1 MKKEFI
7 VDRSSSVTLNV
18 TAGRIDSYRKK
29 EETTATV
36 RVYRDGKIGVAG
48 MLGEPDETALTGKA
62 EAALALGIPYPAALD
77 GPAEMTLRNDA
88 PILSERELIP
98 TMQALLNRISE
109 ACPRFAVSNK
119 IMLTSDSRSYRN
131 SEGRMLEWSDRVLSV
146 GLLFQ
151 ERGAGNLMDGFFEYT
166 GRHFDP
172 DAMVEGCR
180 AFHEAYFTPAELPKN
195 EEIPV
200 VFAYYDLFGTF
211 LRNFGG
217 ELYAS
222 GASLVSGKL
231 GERCFSEK
239 LTLAVDRN
247 PETAFGC
254 CFFDAEGQVANDFRV
269 PLIENGVLR
278 NLITTKRT
286 AQMFGLPAAGTAG
299 ATYDGV
305 PGSAIPALSVR
316 PTARNLAELVPGQS
330 ILAVYA
336 SGGDTTPDGRFA
348 TPVQCAFLMEDGKP
362 VGRLPEI
369 TVSGNFF
376 DLLGKDWLGAAVGD
390 PAENSAYCAV
400 RMKAAAEARS

>member
-1 MKKEFI
+1 MNKEFI

-18 TAGRIDSYRKK
+18 TAGKIDSYRKK

-48 MLGEPDETALTGKA
+48 MLGEPDEAALTEKA
-62 EAALALGIPYPAALD
+62 EAALALGIPYPAALN

-98 TMQALLNRISE
+98 TMQAFLDRVSA

-131 SEGRMLEWSDRVLSV
+131 SEGRALEWSDRVLSV

-151 ERGAGNLMDGFFEYT
+151 DRGAGNLMDGFYEFT

-180 AFHEAYFTPAELPKN
+180 TFHEAFYTPATL
-195 EEIPV
+195 EEGEGIPV
-200 VFAYYDLFGTF
+200 VFSYYGLFETF

-231 GERCFSEK
+231 GERCFSEN

-247 PETAFGC
+247 PATAFDC
-254 CFFDAEGQVANDFRV
+254 CFFDAEGQVAKDYRV
-269 PLIENGVLR
+269 PLIEDGVLR
-278 NLITTKRT
+278 NLLVTKRT
-286 AQMFGLPAAGTAG
+286 AELFGLPSAGTAG
-299 ATYDGV
+299 AAYDGV
-305 PGSAIPALSVR
+305 PSSAIPSLYIR
-316 PTARNLAELVPGQS
+316 PTARNLAELVPGKS
-330 ILAVYA
+330 IQIIFS

-362 VGRLPEI
+362 VGRLPELV
-369 TVSGNFF
+369 VSGSFF
-376 DLLGKDWLGAAVGD
+376 DLLGKDWLGASPAD
-390 PAENSAYCAV
+390 PAEGFGYCAV
-400 RMKAAAEARS
+400 RMKVARG

>member
-1 MKKEFI
+1 MDKEYI
-7 VDRSSSVTLNV
+7 LDRSSSVTLNV
-18 TAGRIDSYRKK
+18 TAGKIDSYRKK

-48 MLGEPDETALTGKA
+48 MLGEPDEAALTGKA

-77 GPAEMTLRNDA
+77 GSCAMTLRNDA

-98 TMQALLNRISE
+98 AMQAFLDRVSA

-131 SEGRMLEWSDRVLSV
+131 SEGRTLEWSDRVLSV

-151 ERGAGNLMDGFFEYT
+151 DRGAGNLMDGFYEYT

-180 AFHEAYFTPAELPKN
+180 AFHEAFYTPATL
-195 EEIPV
+195 EEGEGIPV
-200 VFAYYDLFGTF
+200 VFSCYDLFETF

-231 GERCFSEK
+231 GERCFSEN

-247 PETAFGC
+247 PATAFGC
-254 CFFDAEGQVANDFRV
+254 CFFDAEGQVAKDYRV
-269 PLIENGVLR
+269 PLIEDGVLR
-278 NLITTKRT
+278 NLLVTKRT
-286 AQMFGLPAAGTAG
+286 AEMFGLPSAGTAG

-305 PGSAIPALSVR
+305 PGSAVPALYVR
-316 PTARNLAELVPGQS
+316 PTARNLAELVPGKS
-330 ILAVYA
+330 IRVIYA

-348 TPVQCAFLMEDGKP
+348 TPVQCAFLMENGKP

-369 TVSGNFF
+369 AVSGNFF
-376 DLLGKDWLGAAVGD
+376 DLLGKDWVGAVSGD
-390 PAENSAYCAV
+390 SAGSSACCTV
-400 RMKAAAEARS
+400 RMKVAKG